1 MSGRRR
7 PFRPLHPG
15 LLARI
20 TTMRKGTVTT
30 IQVTGN
36 KEKTKG
42 VTGNKNG
49 GRKVTITGTGL
60 VQVDHKADLR
70 LGKPYLRR

>member
-1 MSGRRR
+1 MA
-7 PFRPLHPG
+7 LE
-15 LLARI
+15 
-20 TTMRKGTVTT
+20 GTSKH
-30 IQVTGN
+30 VTGN

-60 VQVDHKADLR
+60 VQVDLKADLR